1 MPYKLKKVAGKLQ
14 LLKGKQVV
22 AKNTTKARAKKQI
35 AAIEISEMKR
45 MPMREHLEYKKKL
58 HKDMK
63 IKNIKY

>member
-45 MPMREHLEYKKKL
+45 MPMREHLEYKKEL

-63 IKNIKY
+63 IKKYKY